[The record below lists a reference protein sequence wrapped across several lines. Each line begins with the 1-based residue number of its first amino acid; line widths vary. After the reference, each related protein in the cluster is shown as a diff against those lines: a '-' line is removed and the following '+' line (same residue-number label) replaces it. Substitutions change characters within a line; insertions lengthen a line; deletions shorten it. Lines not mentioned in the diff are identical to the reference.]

1 MIQNRK
7 LPVSKIS
14 YRITVQKQP
23 QFLHGLKPE
32 CENIAEVTAVLHLQ
46 ELQVGKRTDV
56 HSLSRAQHF
65 QHIPPRPSRGCQAV
79 RLPPPA
85 RSSAPRSLSQRVPPA
100 QLVHSCVARG
110 LLRDGKKTER
120 LGLGSSELLR
130 APRGSAPPSS
140 PGPAG
145 RPVKGRARRPGAAPP
160 LRGLAPVAA
169 LSGVMAAGTL
179 LSFGCEGKATEN
191 LFYFI

>member
-32 CENIAEVTAVLHLQ
+32 YENIAEVTAVLHLQ
-46 ELQVGKRTDV
+46 ELQVGMRTNV

-110 LLRDGKKTER
+110 LLRDGKKR
-120 LGLGSSELLR
+120 SVWGSVHRSSSGLPAARRRQAAR
-130 APRGSAPPSS
+130 APP
-140 PGPAG
+140 
-145 RPVKGRARRPGAAPP
+145 AAP
-160 LRGLAPVAA
+160 
-169 LSGVMAAGTL
+169 
-179 LSFGCEGKATEN
+179 
-191 LFYFI
+191 